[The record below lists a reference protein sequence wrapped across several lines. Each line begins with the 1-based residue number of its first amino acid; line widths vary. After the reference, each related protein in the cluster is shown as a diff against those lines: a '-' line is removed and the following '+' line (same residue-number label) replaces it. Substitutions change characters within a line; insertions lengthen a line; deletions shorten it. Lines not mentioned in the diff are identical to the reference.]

1 MFFKKEG
8 KKLKI
13 AGIICEYNPFHNGH
27 LYHINKTK
35 EALGVDAVV
44 ALMSGN
50 FVQRGLPSSFTKYE
64 RAKIAC
70 EYGCDL
76 VLELPV
82 FSSIAPADIFAKN
95 AVTILNKL
103 NVIDCLSFG
112 SEDGID
118 ALSKAH
124 EMMKANESKFDE
136 LIKKHLSSGLS
147 FSRAYALSFN
157 ELTASDIMTKSNNIL
172 AYKYISALD
181 ETKSAMKPFAVQR
194 HGPGYNDECDE
205 SGIASASHIRSLIYK
220 GEDVSDLVPALP
232 QEKIIDLEKYFSYIK
247 SIFIREKNFKMYFE
261 YDEDAVN
268 YIKKYIYDAKSYNEF
283 MDMVSRKNFSRSK
296 INRFLLAMLLNIYK
310 DSVSRDNEY
319 DFIIPLCANEKGK
332 KVLKEIKKHSDVNV
346 ISKYKDLD
354 NLSKESKLDLEI
366 LINNDQI
373 YYLMKGMDVKD
384 AYKINLQSIEKTLKK

>member
-13 AGIICEYNPFHNGH
+13 VGIISEYNPFHNGH
-27 LYHINKTK
+27 IYHINKTK
-35 EALGVDAVV
+35 EAIGADAVV

-50 FVQRGLPSSFTKYE
+50 FVQRGLPSAFTKYE

-82 FSSIAPADIFAKN
+82 FSSIASADVFAKN
-95 AVTILNKL
+95 ALNILNKL
-103 NVIDCLSFG
+103 NVIDYLSFG
-112 SEDGID
+112 SEDGIET
-118 ALSKAH
+118 LRKAH
-124 EMMKANESKFDE
+124 ETMKANEKQFDE
-136 LIKKHLSSGLS
+136 LIKKHLTNGLS

-157 ELTASDIMTKSNNIL
+157 ELTTSDIMSKSNNIL

-194 HGPGYNDECDE
+194 HGPHYNDECDE
-205 SGIASASHIRSLIYK
+205 AGIASASHIRSLIYK

-247 SIFIREKNFKMYFE
+247 ATFIREKNFKMYFE
-261 YDEDAVN
+261 YDEDALN
-268 YIKKYIYDAKSYNEF
+268 YIKKYIYEAKNYNEF

-319 DFIIPLCANEKGK
+319 DFIIPLCANETGK
-332 KVLKEIKKHSDVNV
+332 KVLKEIKKHSDVNI

-354 NLSKESKLDLEI
+354 NLSNESKLDLEI
-366 LINNDQI
+366 LVNNDQI

-384 AYKINLQSIEKTLKK
+384 AYRINLQSIEKKLKK

>member
-1 MFFKKEG
+1 M
-8 KKLKI
+8 KI
-13 AGIICEYNPFHNGH
+13 VGIISEYNPFHNGH
-27 LYHINKTK
+27 IYHVRKTK

-50 FVQRGLPSSFTKYE
+50 FVQRGLPSAFSKYE

-95 AVTILNKL
+95 AVNILNKL
-103 NVIDCLSFG
+103 NVIDYLSFG
-112 SEDGID
+112 SEDGIET
-118 ALSKAH
+118 LRKAH
-124 EMMKANESKFDE
+124 ETMKANENQFDE
-136 LIKKHLSSGLS
+136 LIKKHLTSGLS

-157 ELTASDIMTKSNNIL
+157 ELTETDIMGKSNNIL

-194 HGPGYNDECDE
+194 HGPAYNDDTHEDD
-205 SGIASASHIRSLIYK
+205 IASASHIRSLIYNDK
-220 GEDVSDLVPALP
+220 DVSGFVPALP

-247 SIFIREKNFKMYFE
+247 SIFIREKNFKIYFE
-261 YDEDAVN
+261 YAEDALN
-268 YIKKYIYDAKSYNEF
+268 YIKKHIYEAKSYNEF
-283 MDMVSRKNFSRSK
+283 MDMVSRKNFSKSK
-296 INRFLLAMLLNIYK
+296 INRFLLAMLLTIHK

-319 DFIIPLCANEKGK
+319 DFIIPLCTNEKGK
-332 KVLKEIKKHSDVNV
+332 KVLKEIKKHSDVNI
-346 ISKYKDLD
+346 ISKYKDFD
-354 NLSKESKLDLEI
+354 NLSKESKLDFEI

>member
-13 AGIICEYNPFHNGH
+13 VGIISEYNPFHNGH
-27 LYHINKTK
+27 IYHIHKTK
-35 EALGVDAVV
+35 EALCADAVV

-50 FVQRGLPSSFTKYE
+50 FVQRGLPSTFTKYE

-103 NVIDCLSFG
+103 NIIDYLSFG
-112 SEDGID
+112 SEDGIE
-118 ALSKAH
+118 ALRKAH
-124 EMMKANESKFDE
+124 ETMKANEKQFDE
-136 LIKKHLSSGLS
+136 LIKKHLTSGLS
-147 FSRAYALSFN
+147 YSRAYSLSFN
-157 ELTASDIMTKSNNIL
+157 ELTKTDIMSKSNNIL

-268 YIKKYIYDAKSYNEF
+268 YIKKYIYEAKSYNEF

-319 DFIIPLCANEKGK
+319 NFIIPLCANDIGK
-332 KVLKEIKKHSDVNV
+332 KVLREIKKRSDVNI

-354 NLSKESKLDLEI
+354 NLSHESKLDFEI
-366 LINNDQI
+366 LINNDKI
-373 YYLMKGMDVKD
+373 YYLMKDMDVKD
-384 AYKINLQSIEKTLKK
+384 AYKINLISIEKNLKK